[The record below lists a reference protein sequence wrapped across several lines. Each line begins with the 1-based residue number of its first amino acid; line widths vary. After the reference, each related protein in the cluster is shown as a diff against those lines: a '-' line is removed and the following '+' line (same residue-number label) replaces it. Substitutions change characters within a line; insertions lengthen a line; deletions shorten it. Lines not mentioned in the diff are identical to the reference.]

1 MFDYVQYG
9 SFLAIMLGGGFQMA
23 RYFGFFDNTY
33 LKIFVSG
40 GIIGLLLFFLV
51 VFCVYKGIRK
61 IRRTEYRHLGWI
73 LFITWLIG
81 SMPVEYQEV
90 FKLSTITF
98 IMLGYVLYSDTISDD
113 GELII
118 KDINNN

>member
-1 MFDYVQYG
+1 
-9 SFLAIMLGGGFQMA
+9 MA